1 MWGEAARKR
10 GKKPRVATK
19 VVKDINDEQS
29 LPKVV
34 EGEWQEDNG
43 VGKIGAKE
51 FLSKPAIN
59 NKQDKGI
66 ISESEVNSCKIKGV
80 NSE

>member
-1 MWGEAARKR
+1 
-10 GKKPRVATK
+10 
-19 VVKDINDEQS
+19 
-29 LPKVV
+29 
-34 EGEWQEDNG
+34 
-43 VGKIGAKE
+43 
-51 FLSKPAIN
+51 LSKPAIN